1 MLKPVSKQLRTA
13 FAVALL
19 LIATWAVAQ
28 ETTRTHPETYT
39 VRRGD
44 TLWGI
49 AKRFLEKPWLWPEI
63 WQANPQVQNPHLIY
77 PGDVLSLSYL
87 DRVGPQLSL
96 EPGDRSGDP
105 ITGILL
111 SEIEPFLKDLAVV
124 DDFKHLPHVVALE
137 DMRPR
142 GSAGQQVYVRGLE
155 NTDAWPGQR
164 YMVLRPTVSYSQP
177 RPGRDLDRY
186 GEVIRNEGNL
196 WSHYLVM
203 SRGRAAL
210 GHELRR
216 VAAGE
221 ITQVAN
227 TSREVS
233 VLQLDWDRG
242 GLEVRV
248 GDRLI
253 PEPEP
258 YQPYD
263 LEFFPH
269 PPSDLALESEVRIL
283 AVADAFVF
291 GSQNSVIALSGGA
304 REGIDNGAVFSIWEN
319 ENHIIDPLAR
329 RSLQEVDSALHGGP
343 GRMLVPGNYVGHA
356 MVFRTMEKISYALV
370 MESERP
376 AKLGYRALHP
386 DLQ

>member
-1 MLKPVSKQLRTA
+1 MLKPLSKQLRTA

-19 LIATWAVAQ
+19 LITTWAVAQ
-28 ETTRTHPETYT
+28 ETTRGTHPETYT

-87 DRVGPQLSL
+87 DRVGPKLSL
-96 EPGDRSGDP
+96 TPGDRSGEHIP
-105 ITGILL
+105 SILL
-111 SEIEPFLKDLAVV
+111 SEIEPFLKDLAVM
-124 DDFKHLPHVVALE
+124 DSFSHLPHVVALE

-142 GSAGQQVYVRGLE
+142 ASAGQKVYVRGL
-155 NTDAWPGQR
+155 DDPWLGQR

-186 GEVIRNEGNL
+186 GESIRNEGNL
-196 WSHYLVM
+196 WKNYVVM
-203 SRGRAAL
+203 GRGQQFL
-210 GHELRR
+210 GHEFMRM
-216 VAAGE
+216 ATGE
-221 ITQVAN
+221 LVQVATN
-227 TSREVS
+227 SREVS
-233 VLQLDWDRG
+233 VLQLDLDRG
-242 GLEVRV
+242 GLEVRA

-269 PPSDLALESEVRIL
+269 PPSDLALETDIRIL
-283 AVADAFVF
+283 AIADAFTA
-291 GSQNSVIALSGGA
+291 GSQNSVIALSGGE
-304 REGIDNGAVFSIWEN
+304 RDGVDNGTVFSLWQN
-319 ENHIIDPLAR
+319 DRHVTDPLVN
-329 RSLQEVDSALHGGP
+329 RSLQEVDASLHSGLN
-343 GRMLVPGNYVGHA
+343 RMAVPGNYVGHA
-356 MVFRTMEKISYALV
+356 MVFRTLEKISYALI
-370 MESERP
+370 MEGERP
-376 AKLGYRALHP
+376 AQVGYRALHP

>member
-1 MLKPVSKQLRTA
+1 MLKPLSKQLRTA
-13 FAVALL
+13 FALALL
-19 LIATWAVAQ
+19 LVATWAVAQ
-28 ETTRTHPETYT
+28 ETTRKTHPDTYT

-87 DRVGPQLSL
+87 DRVGPSLSL
-96 EPGDRSGDP
+96 TPGDRSDEP
-105 ITGILL
+105 ITGVLL
-111 SEIEPFLKDLAVV
+111 SDIEPFLKDLAVV
-124 DDFKHLPHVVALE
+124 DNFKQLPHVVALE

-142 GSAGQQVYVRGLE
+142 ASAGQKVYVRGLD
-155 NTDAWPGQR
+155 DAWLGQR
-164 YMVLRPTVSYSQP
+164 YMVLRPTVTYSQP

-186 GEVIRNEGNL
+186 GESIRNEGNL
-196 WSHYLVM
+196 WKNYVVM
-203 SRGRAAL
+203 GRGQEFL
-210 GHELRR
+210 GHELMRMTS
-216 VAAGE
+216 GE
-221 ITQVAN
+221 LIQVAT

-233 VLQLDWDRG
+233 VLQLDLDRG
-242 GLEVRV
+242 GLEVRA

-269 PPSDLALESEVRIL
+269 PPSDFVLESDVRIL
-283 AVADAFVF
+283 AITDAFTA
-291 GSQNSVIALSGGA
+291 GSRNSVIALSAGA
-304 REGIDNGAVFSIWEN
+304 REGVDNGTVFSLWQN
-319 ENHIIDPLAR
+319 DSHVTDPMVQ
-329 RSLQEVDSALHGGP
+329 RSLQEVDANLHSGA
-343 GRMLVPGNYVGHA
+343 GRLAVPGNYVGHA
-356 MVFRTMEKISYALV
+356 MVFRTMEKISYALI
-370 MESERP
+370 MEGERS
-376 AKLGYRALHP
+376 AHIGFRALHP

>member
-1 MLKPVSKQLRTA
+1 MLKPLSKQLRTA
-13 FAVALL
+13 FAIALL

-96 EPGDRSGDP
+96 DPGTRDGEP

-124 DDFKHLPHVVALE
+124 DGFKHLPHVVALE

-142 GSAGQQVYVRGLE
+142 GSAGQQIYIRGLGVD
-155 NTDAWPGQR
+155 NAWLGQR

-186 GEVIRNEGNL
+186 GEVIRHDGNL
-196 WSHYLVM
+196 WANYLVM
-203 SRGRAAL
+203 GRGRESL
-210 GHELRR
+210 GHELAR
-216 VAAGE
+216 VATGE
-221 ITQVAN
+221 LTQLATN
-227 TSREVS
+227 NREVS
-233 VLQLDWDRG
+233 VLTLDWDRG
-242 GLEVRV
+242 GLEVRA

-269 PPSDLALESEVRIL
+269 PPSDLALESDVRIL
-283 AVADAFVF
+283 AVADAFTF

-304 REGIDNGAVFSIWEN
+304 REGIDNGTVFSVWEN
-319 ENHIIDPLAR
+319 DNHVYDPMAR
-329 RSLQEVDSALHGGP
+329 RSLQEVDAKLHSSP
-343 GRMLVPGNYVGHA
+343 GRMSVPGNYIGHA
-356 MVFRTMEKISYALV
+356 MVFRTMEKISYALM
-370 MESERP
+370 MEAERP
-376 AKLGYRALHP
+376 TKLGYRALHP

>member
-1 MLKPVSKQLRTA
+1 MLKPLSKQLRTA

-19 LIATWAVAQ
+19 LITTWAVAQ
-28 ETTRTHPETYT
+28 ETTRGTHPETYT

-87 DRVGPQLSL
+87 DRVGPKLSL
-96 EPGDRSGDP
+96 TPGDRSGEHIP
-105 ITGILL
+105 SILL
-111 SEIEPFLKDLAVV
+111 SEIEPFLKDLAVM
-124 DDFKHLPHVVALE
+124 DSFSHLPHVVALE

-142 GSAGQQVYVRGLE
+142 ASAGQKVYVRGL
-155 NTDAWPGQR
+155 DDPWLGQR

-186 GEVIRNEGNL
+186 GESIRNEGNL
-196 WSHYLVM
+196 WKNYVVM
-203 SRGRAAL
+203 GRGQQFL
-210 GHELRR
+210 GHEFMRM
-216 VAAGE
+216 ATGE
-221 ITQVAN
+221 LVQVATN
-227 TSREVS
+227 SREVS
-233 VLQLDWDRG
+233 VLQLDLDRG
-242 GLEVRV
+242 GLEVRA

-269 PPSDLALESEVRIL
+269 PPSELALETDIRIL
-283 AVADAFVF
+283 AIADAFTA
-291 GSQNSVIALSGGA
+291 GSQNSVIALSGGE
-304 REGIDNGAVFSIWEN
+304 RDGVDNGTVFSLWQN
-319 ENHIIDPLAR
+319 DRHVTDPLVN
-329 RSLQEVDSALHGGP
+329 RSLQEVDASLHSGLN
-343 GRMLVPGNYVGHA
+343 RMAVPGNYVGHA
-356 MVFRTMEKISYALV
+356 MVFRTLEKISYALI
-370 MESERP
+370 MEGERP
-376 AKLGYRALHP
+376 AQVGYRALHP

>member
-1 MLKPVSKQLRTA
+1 MLKPLSKQLRTA

-19 LIATWAVAQ
+19 LVATWAIAQ
-28 ETTRTHPETYT
+28 ETTRSTHPETYT

-87 DRVGPQLSL
+87 DRVGPRLSMQ
-96 EPGDRSGDP
+96 PGDRSGEHIP
-105 ITGILL
+105 SLLL
-111 SEIEPFLKDLAVV
+111 SDIEPFLKDLAVV
-124 DDFKHLPHVVALE
+124 DNFKHLPHVVALE

-142 GSAGQQVYVRGLE
+142 ASAGQEVYVRGLD
-155 NTDAWPGQR
+155 DAWLGQR

-177 RPGRDLDRY
+177 RPGRDMDRY
-186 GEVIRNEGNL
+186 GEHIRNEGNL
-196 WSHYLVM
+196 WKNYVVM
-203 SRGRAAL
+203 GRGNEFL
-210 GHELRR
+210 GHELARMSS
-216 VAAGE
+216 GE
-221 ITQVAN
+221 LIQVPTN
-227 TSREVS
+227 SREVS
-233 VLQLDWDRG
+233 VLKLDLDRG
-242 GLEVRV
+242 GLEVRA

-269 PPSDLALESEVRIL
+269 APSDLALDSDVRIL
-283 AVADAFVF
+283 AIADAFSA

-304 REGIDNGAVFSIWEN
+304 REGIDNGTVFSLWQN
-319 ENHIIDPLAR
+319 DNHITDPMVR
-329 RSLQEVDSALHGGP
+329 RSLQEVDSSLHSGP
-343 GRMLVPGNYVGHA
+343 GRMAVPGHYIGHA
-356 MVFRTMEKISYALV
+356 MVFRTMEKVSYALI

-376 AKLGYRALHP
+376 AQVGFRALHP